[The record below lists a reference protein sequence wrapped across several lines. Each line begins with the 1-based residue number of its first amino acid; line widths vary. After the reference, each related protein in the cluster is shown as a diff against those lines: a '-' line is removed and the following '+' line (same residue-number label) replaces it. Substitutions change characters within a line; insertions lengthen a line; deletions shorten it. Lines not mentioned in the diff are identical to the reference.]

1 MTGRTIQN
9 MKPLRG
15 IRLTVNTAVLRQN
28 IQILRRAYADYTYYM
43 AVVKADAYGHGLDR
57 RVTAAMIEGGADYL
71 VVCYLEEAKAV
82 RRNHPD
88 IPILMLN
95 PPTAEELPLCLD
107 QAIDVTVDG
116 AELAE
121 AIAAGAYKG
130 LRAHIKLD
138 TGLGRYGVRSKAD
151 FNRVYGLLA
160 ASDAVVQ
167 GLYTHLTSE
176 TDLAAMQRQVELFS
190 EMTADVDLSSIPII
204 HIPSGEAMLSLP
216 RPDFVNGARVG
227 SVSYGMIDRPELGL
241 HSAFTVSTEVLSVR
255 RVKKGETIGYCGSY
269 TAPEDGFAA
278 MLPIGYAIGFL
289 RGWRNHTVFIGGVEE
304 PLIGGIF
311 MCQCYA
317 ACPPGTR
324 PGEEVILFRDF
335 AHIAALATATGTIP
349 EEILLALKPC
359 EVLYI

>member
-1 MTGRTIQN
+1 

-15 IRLTVNTAVLRQN
+15 IRLTVDTAALRRNIRTLRQK
-28 IQILRRAYADYTYYM
+28 YAGYKYYM

-71 VVCYLEEAKAV
+71 VVCYLEEAETV

-95 PPTAEELPLCLD
+95 PPAEEELPICL
-107 QAIDVTVDG
+107 ARGIDVTVDRVD
-116 AELAE
+116 LAQS
-121 AIAAGAYKG
+121 IAAGSYDG
-130 LRAHIKLD
+130 LRVHIKLD
-138 TGLGRYGVRSKAD
+138 TGLGRYGARSKEEFD
-151 FNRVYGLLA
+151 RIYSILS
-160 ASDAVVQ
+160 ASGAEIQ

-176 TDLAAMQRQVELFS
+176 TDVAAMQQQVDRFS
-190 EMTADVDLSSIPII
+190 KMTAGADLARIPII

-255 RVKKGETIGYCGSY
+255 SLKQGETIGYCGSY
-269 TAPEDGFAA
+269 TAPADGFVA
-278 MLPIGYAIGFL
+278 MLPVGYGVGFL
-289 RGWRNHTVFIGGVEE
+289 RGFRNHTVFIGGVEE
-304 PLIGGIF
+304 PLVGGIF
-311 MCQCYA
+311 MCQCYTL
-317 ACPPGTR
+317 CPPGTQ

-335 AHIAALATATGTIP
+335 AHIAAWRRQSAPFRRRFCWL
-349 EEILLALKPC
+349 
-359 EVLYI
+359 